1 MSESAG
7 GRLALLI
14 PSLRGGGA
22 EISNVRL
29 ANCLAGRGLSV
40 DLVVL
45 QASGPWLEKI
55 DSAVRLVDLRAPRAR
70 RGLFAL
76 TRYLRRTKP
85 AALVAGPVIVGVLA
99 IIARTLSRAATPVV
113 VVEHND
119 WRGRRART
127 GLRGERMARWA
138 MRATYRFADRRLAVS
153 SGVADSLAIAA
164 GLKRTSVGVLYNG
177 IDVGEIERLMREPV
191 EHPWLANRE
200 TPVLLA
206 AGRLVEQKGYG
217 DLLRAVSVLVRSRPV
232 RLLILGEGPLR
243 ERLEGD
249 VRELGLESAVMFL
262 GFQPNPY
269 PWMAQ
274 ASAFVQAS
282 LFEGLPTAILEA
294 LACGAPVVATDC
306 PSGPSEI
313 LQGGEFGVLTPP
325 GDPEALAEAIER
337 LLDDESL
344 RRTLL
349 NRGPK
354 RARAF
359 SIDRSAD
366 ALLEVLSGL
375 GVSVGRETFAT
386 RGVRRA

>member
-1 MSESAG
+1 
-7 GRLALLI
+7 
-14 PSLRGGGA
+14 
-22 EISNVRL
+22 
-29 ANCLAGRGLSV
+29 
-40 DLVVL
+40 
-45 QASGPWLEKI
+45 
-55 DSAVRLVDLRAPRAR
+55 
-70 RGLFAL
+70 
-76 TRYLRRTKP
+76 
-85 AALVAGPVIVGVLA
+85 
-99 IIARTLSRAATPVV
+99 
-113 VVEHND
+113 
-119 WRGRRART
+119 
-127 GLRGERMARWA
+127 
-138 MRATYRFADRRLAVS
+138 
-153 SGVADSLAIAA
+153 
-164 GLKRTSVGVLYNG
+164 
-177 IDVGEIERLMREPV
+177 
-191 EHPWLANRE
+191 
-200 TPVLLA
+200 
-206 AGRLVEQKGYG
+206 
-217 DLLRAVSVLVRSRPV
+217 
-232 RLLILGEGPLR
+232 
-243 ERLEGD
+243 
-249 VRELGLESAVMFL
+249 MFL